1 VAACL
6 DFARHERGG
15 MSGREGLTPRPM
27 LPALSHIRA
36 WIFDLDNTL
45 YPASADLFGLMDKRM
60 TAYVARTL
68 GIGDMAE
75 AYRIQK
81 GFFQQHGTT
90 LAGLMAVHDVDPHHY
105 LADVHDIDLSVL
117 AEDARLARLIAE
129 LPGRKLIFTNGDE
142 PYARKV
148 LARLGLSETFEAI
161 HDIHA
166 SAYKPKP
173 HEASYAS
180 MIEGLGVDPKTCV
193 FVEDMARNLAPAKA
207 LGMTTV
213 WLDNGSEQG
222 HDADRSYV
230 DHHITDLADWLHSL
244 LGDTE

>member
-1 VAACL
+1 
-6 DFARHERGG
+6 
-15 MSGREGLTPRPM
+15 M
-27 LPALSHIRA
+27 LPALAPIRA

-68 GIGDMAE
+68 GLDDLAE
-75 AYRIQK
+75 AYAVQK
-81 GFFQQHGTT
+81 SYFQQHGTT
-90 LAGLMAVHDVDPHHY
+90 MAGLMADHAIDPHHY

-117 AEDARLARLIAE
+117 AEDARLAQLIAR
-129 LPGRKLIFTNGDE
+129 LPGRKLIYTNGDE

-148 LARLGLSETFEAI
+148 LARLGLSESFEAI

-166 SAYKPKP
+166 MAYKPKP
-173 HEASYAS
+173 HVESYSS
-180 MIEGLGVDPKTCV
+180 MIAGLGVDPASSV

-222 HDADRSYV
+222 RDADRSYV
-230 DHHITDLADWLHSL
+230 DYRITDLADWLHSIL
-244 LGDTE
+244 ENAS

>member
-1 VAACL
+1 
-6 DFARHERGG
+6 
-15 MSGREGLTPRPM
+15 M
-27 LPALSHIRA
+27 LPGLAYIRA

-68 GIGDMAE
+68 GIDDMAE
-75 AYRIQK
+75 AYALQK
-81 GFFQQHGTT
+81 SYFQKHGTT
-90 LAGLMAVHDVDPHHY
+90 MAGLMAEHAIDPHHY

-117 AEDARLARLIAE
+117 AEDARLARLIAR

-148 LARLGLSETFEAI
+148 LTRLGLSETFEAI

-173 HEASYAS
+173 HGASYAA
-180 MIEGLGVDPKTCV
+180 MIAGLGVDPRESV

-244 LGDTE
+244 LGDDL

>member
-1 VAACL
+1 MSDNERLGTRAMPPEL
-6 DFARHERGG
+6 D
-15 MSGREGLTPRPM
+15 
-27 LPALSHIRA
+27 HIRA

-68 GIGDMAE
+68 GLTDMAE
-75 AYRIQK
+75 AYRTQK
-81 GFFQQHGTT
+81 SYFQQHGTT
-90 LAGLMAVHDVDPHHY
+90 MAGLMAEHAIDPHHY

-117 AEDARLARLIAE
+117 AEDARLARLIAR
-129 LPGRKLIFTNGDE
+129 LPGRKLIFTNGDA

-148 LARLGLSETFEAI
+148 LAKLGLSETFEAI

-166 SAYKPKP
+166 SAYRPKP
-173 HEASYAS
+173 HAQSYAS
-180 MIEGLGVDPKTCV
+180 MIAGLGVDPAASA

-213 WLDNGSEQG
+213 WIDNGSEQG

-230 DHHITDLADWLHSL
+230 DHRITDLADWLHSL
-244 LGDTE
+244 LGDDL

>member
-1 VAACL
+1 
-6 DFARHERGG
+6 
-15 MSGREGLTPRPM
+15 M
-27 LPALSHIRA
+27 LPGLSHIRA

-68 GIGDMAE
+68 GIDDMAE
-75 AYRIQK
+75 AYRTQK
-81 GFFQQHGTT
+81 SFFQKHGTT
-90 LAGLMAVHDVDPHHY
+90 LAGLMEVHDVDPHHY

-117 AEDARLARLIAE
+117 AEDAHLARLIAE

-166 SAYKPKP
+166 SAYAPKP

-180 MIEGLGVDPKTCV
+180 MIDALGVDPAQSV

-222 HDADRSYV
+222 HDADRSFV

-244 LGDTE
+244 LGDTQ

>member
-1 VAACL
+1 
-6 DFARHERGG
+6 
-15 MSGREGLTPRPM
+15 M
-27 LPALSHIRA
+27 LPALTHIRA

-68 GIGDMAE
+68 GLDDLAE
-75 AYRIQK
+75 AYTVQK
-81 GFFQQHGTT
+81 RYFQQHGTT
-90 LAGLMAVHDVDPHHY
+90 MAGLMADHAIDPHHY

-117 AEDARLARLIAE
+117 AEDARLAQLIAR
-129 LPGRKLIFTNGDE
+129 LPGRKLIYTNGDE

-148 LARLGLSETFEAI
+148 LARLGLSDSFEAI

-166 SAYKPKP
+166 MVYKPKP
-173 HEASYAS
+173 HAESYAS
-180 MIEGLGVDPKTCV
+180 MIAGLGVDPASSV

-222 HDADRSYV
+222 RDADRSYV
-230 DHHITDLADWLHSL
+230 DYHITDLADWLHSIL
-244 LGDTE
+244 ENAS

>member
-1 VAACL
+1 
-6 DFARHERGG
+6 
-15 MSGREGLTPRPM
+15 M
-27 LPALSHIRA
+27 LPALAHIRA

-68 GIGDMAE
+68 GLDDLAE
-75 AYRIQK
+75 AYTVQK
-81 GFFQQHGTT
+81 SYFQQHGTT
-90 LAGLMAVHDVDPHHY
+90 MAGLMADHAIDPHHY

-117 AEDARLARLIAE
+117 AEDARLAQLIAR
-129 LPGRKLIFTNGDE
+129 LPGRKLIYTNGDE

-148 LARLGLSETFEAI
+148 LARLGLSHSFEAI

-166 SAYKPKP
+166 MAYKPKP
-173 HEASYAS
+173 HAESYAS
-180 MIEGLGVDPKTCV
+180 MIAGLGVDPESSV

-222 HDADRSYV
+222 RDADRSYV
-230 DHHITDLADWLHSL
+230 DYRITDLADWLHSIL
-244 LGDTE
+244 ENAS

>member
-1 VAACL
+1 ML
-6 DFARHERGG
+6 DE
-15 MSGREGLTPRPM
+15 SLTPRPM
-27 LPALSHIRA
+27 PPQLSHIRA

-68 GIGDMAE
+68 GIDDMAE
-75 AYRIQK
+75 AFRIQK
-81 GFFQQHGTT
+81 GYFQQHGTT
-90 LAGLMAVHDVDPHHY
+90 MAGLMAEHAIDPHHY

-117 AEDARLARLIAE
+117 AEDARLARLIAR

-180 MIEGLGVDPKTCV
+180 MIAGLGVDPTQSV

-244 LGDTE
+244 LGDDL

>member
-1 VAACL
+1 
-6 DFARHERGG
+6 
-15 MSGREGLTPRPM
+15 M
-27 LPALSHIRA
+27 LPALAHIRA

-68 GIGDMAE
+68 GLDDLAE
-75 AYRIQK
+75 AYTVQK
-81 GFFQQHGTT
+81 GYFQQHGTT
-90 LAGLMAVHDVDPHHY
+90 MAGLMADHAIDPHHY

-117 AEDARLARLIAE
+117 ADDARLARLIAR
-129 LPGRKLIFTNGDE
+129 LPGRKLVFTNGDE

-148 LARLGLSETFEAI
+148 LARLGLSQSFEAI

-166 SAYKPKP
+166 MAYKPKP
-173 HEASYAS
+173 YAESYAS
-180 MIEGLGVDPKTCV
+180 MIAALGVDPATSL

-213 WLDNGSEQG
+213 WIENGSEQAR
-222 HDADRSYV
+222 DADRSYV
-230 DHHITDLADWLHSL
+230 DYRITDLADWLHSI
-244 LGDTE
+244 LGNDQ